1 MSTLRT
7 PHKTGRVAAPAE
19 GVVLAAGT
27 SYRAGTFKPALQ
39 LGDRTMI
46 ARCLAGMESF
56 CSRIIVVGGHE
67 YEQLRSLVEGI
78 PKVEC
83 VENAAYQRGMFTSV
97 KLGLLHTRRERI
109 FLLPA
114 DIPLVPPH
122 VYQRLLD
129 AGVPVAVPVWNGR
142 KGHPVLLSK
151 SVVPRIL
158 SEPDTSS
165 LRDVLQAIGVKE
177 IAVDTPE
184 ILLDVDTPGDY
195 EEILK
200 RIH

>member
-1 MSTLRT
+1 MSSPHT
-7 PHKTGRVAAPAE
+7 PQKRGGGAALVE

-46 ARCLAGMESF
+46 ARCLEGMEKF

-67 YEQLRSLVEGI
+67 YELLRSLVEGI
-78 PKVEC
+78 PKAEC

-97 KLGLLHTRRERI
+97 KRGLLQTRGERI

-122 VYQRLLD
+122 VYERLLD
-129 AGVPVAVPVWNGR
+129 TGAPVAVPVWNGR
-142 KGHPVLLSK
+142 RGHPVLLSK
-151 SVVPRIL
+151 SVVP
-158 SEPDTSS
+158 
-165 LRDVLQAIGVKE
+165 IG
-177 IAVDTPE
+177 
-184 ILLDVDTPGDY
+184 
-195 EEILK
+195 
-200 RIH
+200 